1 MKALIIF
8 LIISIA
14 SVPSFAI
21 INPDVS
27 TTTASPHYLFQQ
39 FKNKGNHYKVAGAGV
54 IKEVIRSDVYKFLM
68 VASKFEKEQSVGASI
83 FRIYGELTGSSV
95 LIGNEIII
103 TNRHI
108 VQQKDCSGIF
118 IKLNPPYERENNIYC
133 KKILYCGEG
142 FNDFCLIQMKKFK
155 GRALGE
161 TISPI
166 ELVIHDDLNSQ
177 AELTTIGHLGLYG
190 IQAGS
195 AVGSEYPA
203 DAVFTNP
210 FLTNG
215 SAKKSAPLDMLLY
228 HQAPVLWGSSGGA
241 VLNSQY
247 QMVGLQFAQTEG
259 KQLTSEGKNLAIRSS
274 YILNQI
280 PTEFLSQLNIVD

>member
-1 MKALIIF
+1 MKTLLVF
-8 LIISIA
+8 LVLSLA
-14 SVPSFAI
+14 PAPTFAV
-21 INPDVS
+21 INPDS
-27 TTTASPHYLFQQ
+27 NITTAYPHYLFHR
-39 FKNKGNHYKVAGAGV
+39 FKNKGTEYKVTGAGV
-54 IKEVIRSDVYKFLM
+54 IKEVIRPEVYQFLIDSDKI
-68 VASKFEKEQSVGASI
+68 EKEQSVGASV
-83 FRIYGELTGSSV
+83 FRTYGELTGSSV
-95 LIGNEIII
+95 LVGQETII

-108 VQQKDCSGIF
+108 IQNAACSDIF
-118 IKLNPPYERENNIYC
+118 IKLNPPYEREKNIYC
-133 KKILYCGEG
+133 KKILYCGER
-142 FNDFCLIQMKKFK
+142 FNDFCLIQMNPFQEKP
-155 GRALGE
+155 LGATFFPIPLVSNDFE
-161 TISPI
+161 SP
-166 ELVIHDDLNSQ
+166 Q

-195 AVGSEYPA
+195 AVGVKYPA

-215 SAKKSAPLDMLLY
+215 VAKESAPTDMLIY

-259 KQLTSEGKNLAIRSS
+259 KQQTTDGKNLAIRSS

-280 PTEFLSQLNIVD
+280 PAELRSQLNITP